1 MLFRS
6 QSVFSSQGPIF
17 LQFLHLFDLIGFQR
31 LDSPRLGPVVA
42 GVAIT
47 VGIYRCAGMLTDRG
61 GALLAGALAASS
73 GVVLWTTG
81 PITSDGVAAGFAVW
95 AVAEALNYRSRP
107 ATHRAV
113 VVALLIAAALATKN
127 LLAAPAVGAAWLI
140 VLERRRWR
148 DVVGIPVG
156 AAIATV
162 VTAVPWGL
170 RAVYEQSIA
179 YHTSVDAPRD
189 VVANLRKAGTTL
201 WRRDLPL
208 LVLALASAVTVWVGR
223 RRGLRREAATPVTT
237 RLFGDDRFAAW

>member
-1 MLFRS
+1 MC
-6 QSVFSSQGPIF
+6 SS
-17 LQFLHLFDLIGFQR
+17 DL
-31 LDSPRLGPVVA
+31 
-42 GVAIT
+42 
-47 VGIYRCAGMLTDRG
+47 
-61 GALLAGALAASS
+61 
-73 GVVLWTTG
+73 
-81 PITSDGVAAGFAVW
+81 
-95 AVAEALNYRSRP
+95 RP

-113 VVALLIAAALATKN
+113 VVALLMAAALATKN

-208 LVLALASAVTVWVGR
+208 LVLALRVLRAPARPAGEAVGVPAAGGAPTPTTNDTQELAL
-223 RRGLRREAATPVTT
+223 LRQRLLAEPGPDATTQVL
-237 RLFGDDRFAAW
+237 RAWLADTK